1 MSQESDFDSF
11 FFPNSYNILQSY
23 ALSWFL
29 LSVKFPARNP
39 FMNSRLIGILH
50 CLFGIYTWMTNRHF
64 NLYKSKIA
72 YLVFPTPPKH
82 TVPTASL
89 SQSITIAQIQL
100 LDQKKKER
108 KKIRE
113 SCLTWLIPLYQR
125 ILWSLLSKYIQ
136 NLTNSSQFPHSSIS
150 VVGATNISSLDVCN
164 SLLTDF
170 PTSSL
175 DTWEFTPLY
184 NLSLIHLKCNFDH
197 ITTLSKTAQ
206 WFSLHKSKTCKTL

>member
-1 MSQESDFDSF
+1 
-11 FFPNSYNILQSY
+11 
-23 ALSWFL
+23 
-29 LSVKFPARNP
+29 
-39 FMNSRLIGILH
+39 MNSRLIGILH
-50 CLFGIYTWMTNRHF
+50 CLFGISTWMTNRNF
-64 NLYKSKIA
+64 NLYKSKIE

-89 SQSITIAQIQL
+89 SQSITIAPIQL
-100 LDQKKKER
+100 LDQKEKK
-108 KKIRE
+108 KKITE
-113 SCLTWLIPLYQR
+113 SCLKSLIPLYQR

-136 NLTNSSQFPHSSIS
+136 NLTNSSQFPYFSIS
-150 VVGATNISSLDVCN
+150 VVGATNISNLNVCN

-184 NLSLIHLKCNFDH
+184 NLFLIHLKCNSDH

-206 WFSLHKSKTCKTL
+206 WFSLHKSKTLKTL